1 MCHKGFSGGHPVINK
16 QLQDISE
23 RAIINYAG
31 KYAAMAI
38 GKEKEFAMTED
49 EHITRVTYQDKE
61 IILIATAHVSKQSA
75 ELVREVIDREQPD
88 SICVEL
94 DEDRYQ
100 NIKNPRVW
108 ADTDLVQVIK
118 EKKVGFMLA
127 NLVLGSYQKK
137 LAKQLDTNV
146 GQEMVQG
153 IESAEETGAHLVLA
167 DRSIQ
172 TTFMRIWR
180 KMTLKEKFELLLN
193 LFFALD
199 DEEEGEITDE
209 EIAQLLQKDM
219 LEGAMANMKEEFPK
233 IGDIL
238 LCERDQHLANK
249 IKNAPGK
256 KIVAVLGGAHVA
268 GVQEEIFREQNM
280 QEITTVPP
288 AGKTAKVIGWLIP
301 IAIIALIAYGFVQG
315 TETGMQQVLSWILWN
330 GSLAALFTAIML
342 GHPLSILTAF
352 VVAPISSL
360 NPMLA
365 CGWFAG
371 LMEAHVRKPKV
382 EDVSNISNDI
392 FSLKG
397 LFHNRFLRTLL
408 IVIMANLGSSLGTVI
423 AGLDIIKNVF

>member
-1 MCHKGFSGGHPVINK
+1 MI
-16 QLQDISE
+16 
-23 RAIINYAG
+23 
-31 KYAAMAI
+31 
-38 GKEKEFAMTED
+38 ED
-49 EHITRVTYQDKE
+49 EHITRVQYQDKE
-61 IILIATAHVSKQSA
+61 IILIATAHVSKQSV
-75 ELVREVIDREQPD
+75 ELVKTVIDREQPD

-100 NIKNPRVW
+100 NIKNPKAW

-146 GQEMVQG
+146 GQEMIQG
-153 IESAEETGAHLVLA
+153 IKSAEETGANLVLA

-199 DEEEGEITDE
+199 DEEESEITDE
-209 EIAQLLQKDM
+209 EIANLLQKDM
-219 LEGAMANMKEEFPK
+219 LEGAMANMKEECPK

-268 GVQEEIFREQNM
+268 GVKEEIFKEQNM

-288 AGKTAKVIGWLIP
+288 AGKTAKVIGWVIP
-301 IAIIALIAYGFVQG
+301 IAIVVLIAYGFMQG
-315 TETGMQQVLSWILWN
+315 VETGMQQVVSWILWN

-392 FSLKG
+392 FSIKG

-408 IVIMANLGSSLGTVI
+408 IVIMANLGSSLGTII

>member
-1 MCHKGFSGGHPVINK
+1 MI
-16 QLQDISE
+16 
-23 RAIINYAG
+23 
-31 KYAAMAI
+31 
-38 GKEKEFAMTED
+38 ED
-49 EHITRVTYQDKE
+49 EHITRVQYQDKE

-75 ELVREVIDREQPD
+75 ELVKAVIDQEQPD

-94 DEDRYQ
+94 DEDRYK
-100 NIKNPRVW
+100 NIKNPKAW

-153 IESAEETGAHLVLA
+153 IKSAEETGANLVLA

-199 DEEEGEITDE
+199 DEEESEITDE
-209 EIAQLLQKDM
+209 EIAKLLQKDM

-268 GVQEEIFREQNM
+268 GVKEEIFKEQNM

-288 AGKTAKVIGWLIP
+288 AGKTAKVIGWAIP
-301 IAIIALIAYGFVQG
+301 ISIVALIAYGFVQG
-315 TETGMQQVLSWILWN
+315 VETGMQQVASWILWN

-392 FSLKG
+392 FSIKG

-408 IVIMANLGSSLGTVI
+408 IVIMANLGSSLGTII

>member
-1 MCHKGFSGGHPVINK
+1 
-16 QLQDISE
+16 
-23 RAIINYAG
+23 
-31 KYAAMAI
+31 
-38 GKEKEFAMTED
+38 
-49 EHITRVTYQDKE
+49 
-61 IILIATAHVSKQSA
+61 
-75 ELVREVIDREQPD
+75 
-88 SICVEL
+88 
-94 DEDRYQ
+94 
-100 NIKNPRVW
+100 
-108 ADTDLVQVIK
+108 
-118 EKKVGFMLA
+118 MLA

-153 IESAEETGAHLVLA
+153 IKSAEETGANLVLA

-199 DEEEGEITDE
+199 DEEESEITDE
-209 EIAQLLQKDM
+209 EIAKLLQKDM

-268 GVQEEIFREQNM
+268 GVKEEIFKEQNM

-288 AGKTAKVIGWLIP
+288 AGKTAKVIGWAIP
-301 IAIIALIAYGFVQG
+301 IAIVALIAYGFVQG
-315 TETGMQQVLSWILWN
+315 VETGMQQVASWILWN

-392 FSLKG
+392 FSIKG

-408 IVIMANLGSSLGTVI
+408 IVIMANLGSSLGTII

>member
-1 MCHKGFSGGHPVINK
+1 MI
-16 QLQDISE
+16 
-23 RAIINYAG
+23 
-31 KYAAMAI
+31 
-38 GKEKEFAMTED
+38 ED
-49 EHITRVTYQDKE
+49 EHITRVQYQDKE
-61 IILIATAHVSKQSA
+61 IILIATAHVSKQSV
-75 ELVREVIDREQPD
+75 ELVKTVIDREQPD

-100 NIKNPRVW
+100 NIKNPKAW

-146 GQEMVQG
+146 GQEMIQG
-153 IESAEETGAHLVLA
+153 IKSAEETGANLVLA

-199 DEEEGEITDE
+199 DEEESEITDE
-209 EIAQLLQKDM
+209 EIANLLQKDM

-268 GVQEEIFREQNM
+268 GVKEEIFKEQNM

-288 AGKTAKVIGWLIP
+288 AGKTAKVIGWVIP
-301 IAIIALIAYGFVQG
+301 IAIVVLIAYGFMQG
-315 TETGMQQVLSWILWN
+315 VETGMQQVVSWILWN

-392 FSLKG
+392 FSIKG

-408 IVIMANLGSSLGTVI
+408 IVIMANLGSSLGTII

>member
-1 MCHKGFSGGHPVINK
+1 
-16 QLQDISE
+16 
-23 RAIINYAG
+23 
-31 KYAAMAI
+31 
-38 GKEKEFAMTED
+38 MTEE
-49 EHITRVTYQDKE
+49 EHITRVEYQGKE

-75 ELVREVIDREQPD
+75 ELVKEVIDREQPD

-100 NIKNPRVW
+100 NIKNPKKW
-108 ADTDLVQVIK
+108 ENTDLVQVIK
-118 EKKVGFMLA
+118 DKKVGFMLA
-127 NLVLGSYQKK
+127 QLVLASYQRK

-146 GQEMVQG
+146 GEEMLQG
-153 IESAEETGAHLVLA
+153 IRSAEETGAELVLA
-167 DRSIQ
+167 DRNIQ

-180 KMTLKEKFELLLN
+180 KMSLKEKFDLLLN
-193 LFFALD
+193 VFFALD
-199 DEEEGEITDE
+199 EEDETEISDE
-209 EIAQLLQKDM
+209 EIAKLLQKDM
-219 LEGAMANMKEEFPK
+219 LEAAMTSMKEEFPK

-268 GVQEEIFREQNM
+268 GVKEEIFKEQNM
-280 QEITTVPP
+280 AEITSVPP
-288 AGKTAKVIGWLIP
+288 AGKAGKIIGWAVPL
-301 IAIIALIAYGFVQG
+301 AIVALIAYGFVQG
-315 TETGMQQVLSWILWN
+315 FQTGMEQVLSWILWN

-371 LMEAHVRKPKV
+371 LMEAHIRKPKV
-382 EDVSNISNDI
+382 EDVNNISNDI
-392 FSLKG
+392 FSIKG

-408 IVIMANLGSSLGTVI
+408 IVIMANLGSTLGTII
-423 AGLDIIKNVF
+423 AGMDIIKNLVCDVISF

>member
-1 MCHKGFSGGHPVINK
+1 
-16 QLQDISE
+16 
-23 RAIINYAG
+23 
-31 KYAAMAI
+31 
-38 GKEKEFAMTED
+38 MTED

-75 ELVREVIDREQPD
+75 ELVREVIDRERPD

-153 IESAEETGAHLVLA
+153 IRSAEETGAHLVLA

-199 DEEEGEITDE
+199 DEEESEITDE
-209 EIAQLLQKDM
+209 EIAKLLQKDM

-268 GVQEEIFREQNM
+268 GVQEEIFKEQNM

-288 AGKTAKVIGWLIP
+288 AGNTAKVIGWLVP
-301 IAIIALIAYGFVQG
+301 IAIVALIAYGFVQG
-315 TETGMQQVLSWILWN
+315 TETGMQQVMSWILWN
-330 GSLAALFTAIML
+330 GSLAALFTAVML

-408 IVIMANLGSSLGTVI
+408 IVIMANLGSSLGTII